1 MLGARLNVDSDY
13 RERRSFHILLFLFA
27 MYFTLFPVA
36 CAPIQGYP
44 KDPENTDATL
54 TALQPYFDGTVEKE
68 YLVAKDDGGRTQIRN
83 QIILAR
89 MRGYDIEFSDFEHA
103 LYGQGNTITIGSDLI
118 GLVLGGL
125 TATTGN
131 ATTKAALGAA
141 STGIIMQL

>member
-36 CAPIQGYP
+36 CATIQGYP

-68 YLVAKDDGGRTQIRN
+68 YLVAKDDGGRTQIRRV
-83 QIILAR
+83 IRLR
-89 MRGYDIEFSDFEHA
+89 
-103 LYGQGNTITIGSDLI
+103 
-118 GLVLGGL
+118 LV
-125 TATTGN
+125 A
-131 ATTKAALGAA
+131 
-141 STGIIMQL
+141 I